1 MNLKTINVLAKNIA
15 KNAPKILNNA
25 INSPLI
31 QTTWNAIKNVKPS
44 TWAIF
49 GGGIF
54 LGGAG
59 MYLLRQPEV
68 NELKDEAKKAQSEVE
83 RLQIVIRSY
92 HNQFIALKVKLEA
105 LEAKTAADA
114 VKQGVE
120 DSRTLIMYQ
129 YATKEYIE
137 LCLRPRDVDGSFAL
151 PEKEYYF
158 YKIFKRVLNGE
169 KLDLEDAKKLRNYVL
184 PKYQKEIEDLVEY
197 DFSALMQQLALA

>member
-1 MNLKTINVLAKNIA
+1 MNLKTINGLANNIA
-15 KNAPKILNNA
+15 KNAPKILNGA
-25 INSPLI
+25 INNPI
-31 QTTWNAIKNVKPS
+31 VQTVWNAIKKPS

-49 GGGIF
+49 GGGLF

-83 RLQIVIRSY
+83 RLQIVINSY

-105 LEAKTAADA
+105 LEAKSAADTA
-114 VKQGVE
+114 KQGIE

-137 LCLRPRDVDGSFAL
+137 LCLRPRDEDGSFAL
-151 PEKEYYF
+151 PETEYYF

-169 KLDLEDAKKLRNYVL
+169 KLDLEDAKKLRNYIL
-184 PKYQKEIEDLVEY
+184 PKYQKKIENLVEF